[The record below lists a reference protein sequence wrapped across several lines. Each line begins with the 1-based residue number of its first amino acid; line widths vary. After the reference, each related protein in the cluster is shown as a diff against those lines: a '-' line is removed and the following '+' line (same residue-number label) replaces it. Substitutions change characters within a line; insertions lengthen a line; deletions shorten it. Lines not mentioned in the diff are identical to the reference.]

1 MAMSNINT
9 NRNNAK
15 AKDKFSAKK
24 QEVNQNGKK
33 LYQGEFGSEFDF
45 DGAVAQANNFPEA
58 QGKNAARQPA
68 SERTAWH

>member
-1 MAMSNINT
+1 MSNINT

-33 LYQGEFGSEFDF
+33 LYQGSL
-45 DGAVAQANNFPEA
+45 
-58 QGKNAARQPA
+58 
-68 SERTAWH
+68 

>member
-1 MAMSNINT
+1 MAMSNMNK

-15 AKDKFSAKK
+15 VTDKQSAKK
-24 QEVNQNGKK
+24 PFQGGKK

-45 DGAVAQANNFPEA
+45 DGASAQANNVSEA
-58 QGKNAARQPA
+58 QEKTASRQPV